1 MTLRLAS
8 VIAGVLVAALAV
20 APAAQERPAGQGFS
34 FRSNVSLINVT
45 VTVTD
50 ANGRFVGTLKESD
63 FDILEDGRPQAITH
77 FSAERVPVSL
87 GLTIDTS
94 GSMAGDKWI
103 AAQGAVRRF
112 VDDLLRPDDEVF
124 LSRFDSR
131 PQLVHPWTRERRAI
145 GDAFAR
151 LQPRGGTAL
160 YDAVS
165 DAVPVVQQGSHRKKA
180 LVVISDG
187 LDTDS
192 STAVDDLTRTIR
204 ESEVLVYAIGIDAS
218 GQTPTGSQGSRSSTT
233 PPSPSPF
240 PGRPRPSAP
249 TASSSPS
256 SRPAGGNTGRVN
268 ADALRVFTDDSG
280 GRTEIIYSARD
291 LDPATAGIASELSQ
305 QYFLAYASSA
315 PKDGRWHAIDVRI
328 KGRSGPY
335 IVRARRGFIAS

>member
-1 MTLRLAS
+1 MSARLRLTM
-8 VIAGVLVAALAV
+8 IVLITSLLLAESR
-20 APAAQERPAGQGFS
+20 AQERPTGQGFS

-50 ANGRFVGTLKESD
+50 AAGRFVGNLKESD
-63 FDILEDGRPQAITH
+63 FEILEDGQAQAITH

-94 GSMAGDKWI
+94 GSMTGDKWQ

-112 VDDLLRPDDEVF
+112 VDDLLGNEDEVF
-124 LSRFDSR
+124 LSKFDSR
-131 PQLVHPWTRERRAI
+131 PQMVHPWTRQRRAI
-145 GDAFAR
+145 ADAFAR

-160 YDAVS
+160 YDAVA
-165 DAVPVVQQGSHRKKA
+165 DAVPVVQAGSHRKKA

-192 STAVDDLTRTIR
+192 STAVADLTRTIR

-218 GQTPTGSQGSRSSTT
+218 GQAPPPSTSSAARAT
-233 PPSPSPF
+233 PPAPSPF
-240 PGRPRPSAP
+240 PGRSRPSPPPAP
-249 TASSSPS
+249 PAPARS
-256 SRPAGGNTGRVN
+256 AGGNTGRVN

-280 GRTEIIYSARD
+280 GRTEIIYSAQD

-305 QYFLAYASSA
+305 QYFLAYASSV
-315 PKDGRWHAIDVRI
+315 PKDGRWHALDVRI

-335 IVRARRGFIAS
+335 VIRARRGFIAS

>member
-1 MTLRLAS
+1 MSARLRLTT
-8 VIAGVLVAALAV
+8 IVLITSALLAESR
-20 APAAQERPAGQGFS
+20 AQERPTGQGFS

-50 ANGRFVGTLKESD
+50 AAGRFVGNLKESD
-63 FDILEDGRPQAITH
+63 FEILEDGRAQAITH

-94 GSMAGDKWI
+94 GSMTGDKWQ

-112 VDDLLRPDDEVF
+112 VDDLLGNEDEVF
-124 LSRFDSR
+124 LSKFDSR
-131 PQLVHPWTRERRAI
+131 PQMVHPWTRQRRAI
-145 GDAFAR
+145 ADAFAR

-160 YDAVS
+160 YDAVA
-165 DAVPVVQQGSHRKKA
+165 DAVPVVQAGSHRKKA

-192 STAVDDLTRTIR
+192 STAVADLTRTIR

-218 GQTPTGSQGSRSSTT
+218 GQAPPRSTSSAARAT
-233 PPSPSPF
+233 PPAPSPF
-240 PGRPRPSAP
+240 PGRSRPSPPPAP
-249 TASSSPS
+249 PAPARS
-256 SRPAGGNTGRVN
+256 AGGNTGRVN

-280 GRTEIIYSARD
+280 GRTEIIYSAQD

-305 QYFLAYASSA
+305 QYFLAYASSV
-315 PKDGRWHAIDVRI
+315 PKDGRWHALDVRI

-335 IVRARRGFIAS
+335 VIRARRGFIAS